1 MMRARSVKPRGTW
14 SSMPADQ
21 VSLDYEDRCRRRIAM
36 TSDGGLSFLLDLAAT
51 TYLKDGD
58 ALHLEDG
65 RLIEIKAEA
74 EDLLEIKGRDPLH
87 LMTLAWHLGNR
98 HLAAQIEPGRIVIR
112 RDPVIAHM
120 LEHQGARLRKVREPF
135 DPESGAYSAHAH
147 HEH

>member
-1 MMRARSVKPRGTW
+1 MMRARSIKPRGTW
-14 SSMPADQ
+14 KGAPADK

-51 TYLKDGD
+51 AYLKDGD
-58 ALHLEDG
+58 ALCLEDG

-74 EDLLEIKGRDPLH
+74 EDLLEVRGRDPLH

-98 HLAAQIEPGRIVIR
+98 HLAAQIEPERLVIR

-120 LEHQGARLRKVREPF
+120 LEHQGARLRKVHEPF
-135 DPESGAYSAHAH
+135 NPESGAYAAHAD